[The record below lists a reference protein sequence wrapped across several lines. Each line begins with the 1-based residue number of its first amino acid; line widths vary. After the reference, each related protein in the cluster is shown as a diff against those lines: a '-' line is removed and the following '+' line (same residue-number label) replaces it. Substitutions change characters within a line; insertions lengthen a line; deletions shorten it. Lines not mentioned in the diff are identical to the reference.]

1 MCSDSLRAAFLLFIL
16 ELMRARHYTV
26 PLDVIQIVKGELPMI
41 ANTVDRVLT
50 EERKQGLQQAT
61 QAAMRLGRLLTLK
74 EAECLAVYLAAHP
87 MTIEQIAQAS
97 PTEIGRAHV

>member
-1 MCSDSLRAAFLLFIL
+1 ML
-16 ELMRARHYTV
+16 EGHEQWKQDLV
-26 PLDVIQIVKGELPMI
+26 DKG
-41 ANTVDRVLT
+41 A
-50 EERKQGLQQAT
+50 KQAT

-97 PTEIGRAHV
+97 PAEVEGWIAPAGGTKNGTNGRKR